1 MTPTLTSDAVP
12 VLPRGVRLHWDR
24 VREKWVLL
32 APERAV
38 ALDQIG
44 HAILSEVD
52 GAASFDAI
60 TFALAEKYGA
70 PREQIAEDAGEF
82 LSGLMDRRFLEVG

>member
-1 MTPTLTSDAVP
+1 MLAQEVP
-12 VLPRGVRLHWDR
+12 ALPRGVRLHFDK

-38 ALDQIG
+38 TLDQIG

-52 GAASFDAI
+52 GARSFGQI
-60 TFALAEKYGA
+60 TRALSEKYDA
-70 PREQIAEDAGEF
+70 PVDQIAEDSSGF
-82 LSGLMDRRFLEVG
+82 LDALRNRRFLDVTA